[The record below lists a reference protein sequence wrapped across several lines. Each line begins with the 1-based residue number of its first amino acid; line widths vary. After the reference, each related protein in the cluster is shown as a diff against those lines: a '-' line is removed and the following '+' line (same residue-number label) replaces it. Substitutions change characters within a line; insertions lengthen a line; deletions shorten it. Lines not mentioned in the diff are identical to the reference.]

1 MMGYWSVFFV
11 CKPYGPA
18 ASSPALLSTTL
29 QQAAASLATSNAV
42 CSKCLHIHT
51 HTYISTHIHTK
62 FDSDFIAACLPS
74 AFGTLVIQCCDSI
87 KFSFIHLLLLL
98 LLLICL
104 FMARMRRLFVPQIA
118 HGLSLLVKLLL
129 FFCLS
134 ALFCCHSVVNL
145 LFRFFRVFYYFS
157 SLLVFFSLLL
167 WFLWF
172 LLSAIAWSGRLVLSF
187 I

>member
-1 MMGYWSVFFV
+1 M

-87 KFSFIHLLLLL
+87 KFSFIDLLLLL

-167 WFLWF
+167 WFL
-172 LLSAIAWSGRLVLSF
+172 
-187 I
+187 